1 MMDNIHIFVKVVQA
15 GSFTAAAKALQM
27 PITTVSSK
35 VAYLEK
41 ELKATLLQRTTRK
54 IGLTEAGEIVF
65 RRGLKSLEEIE
76 SIKNELAPSES
87 EASGLLRVTAPADFA
102 HGFMLPAIKS
112 YLDAHPKVQ
121 IEMILTNKIVNLI
134 SEGIDLGIRIGDLK
148 DSTMIARKYFTSTGG
163 VYATP
168 AYLKKNP
175 KINSLSDLT
184 NHNVIQYTR
193 LAGKQ
198 KFSNGKETQVLTLTG
213 RFLADEMVT
222 LKAMT
227 LANSGIGL
235 IPDHN
240 CVEEVERGDLVRLFP
255 KWTWVKINVS
265 FVYPSQ
271 KYVPVK
277 VKTFIEWMTKNSLYG

>member
-1 MMDNIHIFVKVVQA
+1 MDNIHIFVKVVQA
-15 GSFTAAAKALQM
+15 GSFTAAAKALHM

-41 ELKATLLQRTTRK
+41 ELKTTLLQRTTRK

-76 SIKNELAPSES
+76 AIKNELAPSES
-87 EASGLLRVTAPADFA
+87 EASGLLRITAPADFA

-134 SEGIDLGIRIGDLK
+134 SDGIDLGVRIGDLK

-163 VYATP
+163 IYATP
-168 AYLKKNP
+168 AYLKKHP

-184 NHNVIQYTR
+184 NHNIIQYTQ

-198 KFSNGKETQVLTLTG
+198 KFTNGKETQVLTMKG
-213 RFLADEMVT
+213 RFMADEMVT

-227 LANSGIGL
+227 MAGSGVGL

-240 CVEEVERGDLVRLFP
+240 CVAESDKDQLIRLFP
-255 KWTWVKINVS
+255 KWSWVKINVS

-271 KYVPVK
+271 KYVPAK
-277 VKTFIEWMTKNSLYG
+277 VKSFIDWMIKNTSL